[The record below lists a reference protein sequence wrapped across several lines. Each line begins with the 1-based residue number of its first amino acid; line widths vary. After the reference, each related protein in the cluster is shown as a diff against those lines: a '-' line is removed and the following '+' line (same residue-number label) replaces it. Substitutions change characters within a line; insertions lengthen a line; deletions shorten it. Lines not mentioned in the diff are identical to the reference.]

1 MNSWGNDKLEGR
13 MDELLTSSVSRGSEP
28 AGFHVKLTPL
38 KPSFPWLRIAYIL
51 ATACIAGLF
60 MLQWLAGQDLTSMDY
75 SSLFQIDS
83 ITGIFAGISAG
94 KAVSIV
100 AVVIGLFGS
109 VISFLPDRPGVLHR
123 ML

>member
-28 AGFHVKLTPL
+28 AGFHVRLTPV
-38 KPSFPWLRIAYIL
+38 KPSFPWLTIAYIL
-51 ATACIAGLF
+51 AAACIAGF
-60 MLQWLAGQDLTSMDY
+60 FTVQWLAGQNLASMDFG
-75 SSLFQIDS
+75 SLFRIDTL
-83 ITGIFAGISAG
+83 TGMFDGISSG

-100 AVVIGLFGS
+100 AVIIGLFGT
-109 VISFLPDRPGVLHR
+109 VISFLPDKPRVLHR